1 MNIQKMSLKSL
12 TDLSERELSSLSHSD
27 LSKVVSRLSQV
38 ANKRLTRLSKN
49 DVFSSA
55 YEGFRRRGEGRFTTK
70 NKTDFDLKKEFLRVK
85 DFLNMETST
94 IRGSKSVRREVIQK
108 LKKEH
113 NIKITNKQYNDFF
126 KVYERL
132 KEVDSIVS
140 NKLMKYNVFEEISN
154 VLDGSNIDETV
165 DEMRNRLTEIY
176 QKSVG
181 DTERDISEFFRIE

>member
-12 TDLSERELSSLSHSD
+12 TDLSERELSSLSHNE

-38 ANKRLTRLSKN
+38 ANKRLTRLSKSG
-49 DVFSSA
+49 VFSPA

-94 IRGSKSVRREVIQK
+94 IHGAQSVRREVIQK

-132 KEVDSIVS
+132 KEVDSTVS

-154 VLDGSNIDETV
+154 VLDDSNIDETV
-165 DEMRNRLTEIY
+165 DKMRNRLTEIY

>member
-1 MNIQKMSLKSL
+1 
-12 TDLSERELSSLSHSD
+12 
-27 LSKVVSRLSQV
+27 
-38 ANKRLTRLSKN
+38 
-49 DVFSSA
+49 
-55 YEGFRRRGEGRFTTK
+55 
-70 NKTDFDLKKEFLRVK
+70 
-85 DFLNMETST
+85 METST
-94 IRGSKSVRREVIQK
+94 IHGSQSVRREVIKK

-132 KEVDSIVS
+132 KEVDSTVS

-154 VLDGSNIDETV
+154 VLDNSNIDETV

-181 DTERDISEFFRIE
+181 DTERDISKFFRIE

>member
-12 TDLSERELSSLSHSD
+12 TDLSERELSSLSHNE

-38 ANKRLTRLSKN
+38 ANKRITRLSKS

-55 YEGFRRRGEGRFTTK
+55 YEGFRGRGEGRFTAK

-94 IRGSKSVRREVIQK
+94 VHGAQSVRREVIQK

-113 NIKITNKQYNDFF
+113 NIKITNKKYNDFF

-132 KEVDSIVS
+132 KEVDSTVS

-154 VLDGSNIDETV
+154 VLDDSNIDETV